1 MQRATGGGVQ
11 LVVAAIRDVA
21 IIVLAVESIVIGGV
35 LIIVLLQLRS
45 LTVLLR
51 DEIKPML
58 ASVNETAGIV
68 RGTTDFVGDNV
79 VEPVVTV
86 ASYGAKVKRAF
97 ELIVGRK
104 RA

>member
-1 MQRATGGGVQ
+1 M
-11 LVVAAIRDVA
+11 VVETIRDVA
-21 IIVLAVESIVIGGV
+21 IIVLALESIIIGAV

-51 DEIKPML
+51 DEIAPML
-58 ASVNETAGIV
+58 ATANETASIV
-68 RGTTDFVGDNV
+68 RGTTDFVGDSV
-79 VEPVVTV
+79 VKPVITV
-86 ASYGAKVKRAF
+86 ASYGAKAKRAF

>member
-1 MQRATGGGVQ
+1 MGV
-11 LVVAAIRDVA
+11 VETIRDVA
-21 IIVLAVESIVIGGV
+21 IIVLAVESIVIGAV
-35 LIIVLLQLRS
+35 LIIVLFQLRS

-58 ASVNETAGIV
+58 ASANETAGIV
-68 RGTTDFVGDNV
+68 RGTTDFVGDSV
-79 VEPVVTV
+79 VKPVITV
-86 ASYGAKVKRAF
+86 AGYGAKARRVF